1 MEIIMRIKIIYW
13 KILTGFFIL
22 FYICASG
29 FTVRA
34 AFHSDMGK
42 KPLIA
47 TPLVSDISVYEDPE
61 MTRKKM
67 EVSGGNF
74 EFTATDVSY
83 DQKALYGTYE
93 IGGEEKEGW
102 IPSSVFLSDENF
114 KHVYATVR
122 AGMDIY
128 TNSTLSEK
136 KDTIKKYSGIIA
148 LAKKNDGVQVI
159 YEKKKRYGIGWLS
172 SGEYENKLV
181 YDGRDKQTLSDGV
194 YSFTSID
201 TLSDPSP
208 FTLELSYVSHKM
220 YRLMDTSRKM
230 YLKIDQTAME
240 EDSSKEASP
249 EWMEKGIMHIIKQF
263 ISSSYHEKVKE
274 WEEEQKKA
282 DAEKKRLK
290 EKISLGEVC
299 EDTENK
305 IRYTLAWTDDEEE
318 AGCFYVDRRGDYFA
332 VSWENIGLFCG
343 RGVNETGKQIFIL
356 SMPENSVESE
366 EAALE
371 DNYLW
376 KVRAPYPQIKTKNP
390 MVFTQYDP
398 KWCGKAY
405 GSEGTMGTAGC
416 GVLATV
422 NAVYALTG
430 QYMDVMDL
438 ADYAVETG
446 LRIVGSGT
454 DDGIFRAAA
463 EKYGST
469 YGFVY
474 DGKSGNIETLKKKLK
489 KGDVA
494 TVHVIGHYVA
504 ITAYDE
510 KKNKYLLLD
519 SNCLPKR
526 ETTAFGD
533 WISPSRLMDG
543 YLYGQMYFFYKLSE
557 E

>member
-1 MEIIMRIKIIYW
+1 M
-13 KILTGFFIL
+13 T
-22 FYICASG
+22 AQ
-29 FTVRA
+29 A
-34 AFHSDMGK
+34 AFPSDLGK
-42 KPLIA
+42 KPLTA
-47 TPLVSDISVYEDPE
+47 APLVTDLSVYEDPA

-67 EVSGGNF
+67 EVSGGDF
-74 EFTATDVSY
+74 EFTATDVSD

-93 IGGEEKEGW
+93 IGGEMKDGW

-128 TNSTLSEK
+128 SNSTLSEK
-136 KDTIKKYSGIIA
+136 KDSIKKYSGIIA
-148 LAKKNDGVQVI
+148 LGKKNDGVQVI
-159 YEKKKRYGIGWLS
+159 YEKKKSYGIGWLS
-172 SGEYENKLV
+172 AGEYENKLV
-181 YDGRDKQTLSDGV
+181 YDGRDKQALCDGV
-194 YSFTSID
+194 YSFTSMD
-201 TLSDPSP
+201 TLSDPTP
-208 FTLELSYVSHKM
+208 FSLELSYVSHEM
-220 YRLMDTSRKM
+220 YRLMDNSRKM
-230 YLKIDQTAME
+230 YLKIDRTSME
-240 EDSSKEASP
+240 GDSEKEKSP

-299 EDTENK
+299 EDTVNK
-305 IRYTLAWTDDEEE
+305 VRYTLAWTDDEEE
-318 AGCFYVDRRGDYFA
+318 AGHFYVKRRGDYFS
-332 VSWENIGLFCG
+332 VSWEDTSLFCG
-343 RGVNETGKQIFIL
+343 RGVNDTGKQIFIL
-356 SMPENSVESE
+356 SMPGSPGESE
-366 EAALE
+366 EIVLA

-543 YLYGQMYFFYKLSE
+543 YLYGQMYFFYRLSE